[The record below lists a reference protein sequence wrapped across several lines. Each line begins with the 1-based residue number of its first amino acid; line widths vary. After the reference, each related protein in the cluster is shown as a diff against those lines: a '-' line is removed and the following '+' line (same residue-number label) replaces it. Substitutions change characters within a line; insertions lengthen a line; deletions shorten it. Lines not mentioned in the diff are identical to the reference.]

1 MCLRSYLLRGWGL
14 GSSSTLSVDE
24 GLVFRRRAL
33 TMVELLIAVVIV
45 VILLGIAL
53 PTILYVRE
61 SSRRAACQSNL
72 HQIGLAVLQ
81 YEQIHGQLPP
91 GRDAA
96 EGRDHSWITR
106 ILPQLELMGIYE
118 RYDFSQPWNDS
129 AISQNRTL
137 AETNLMLFQCPS
149 TIHNVRGASDYGG
162 NYGSSLSGLKK
173 GFGIGLA
180 WDSGVLVA
188 LNTPSKTAP
197 RTDTF
202 NTSHVL
208 DGTTHTFLVM
218 EDSGRTEEQGG
229 QWTAVLCPRV
239 SHDQRISPAGHL
251 QRSLAGGE
259 RAGRGWACLDA
270 WCGCGCVRHWRVFN
284 AGQRRGAGF
293 QGASGRVVGSGIV
306 ILRGEMRNAWQG
318 M

>member
-1 MCLRSYLLRGWGL
+1 
-14 GSSSTLSVDE
+14 
-24 GLVFRRRAL
+24 
-33 TMVELLIAVVIV
+33 MVELLIAVVIV

-81 YEQIHGQLPP
+81 YEQVHGLLPP

-96 EGRDHSWITR
+96 AGRDHSWVTR
-106 ILPQLELMGIYE
+106 ILPHLELMGIYQ
-118 RYDFSQPWNDS
+118 RYDFSQPWNDNS
-129 AISQNRTL
+129 ASQNRAL
-137 AETNLMLFQCPS
+137 AETDLKLFQCPS
-149 TIHNVRGASDYGG
+149 TIHDVPGASDYGG

-173 GFGIGLA
+173 GFGVGLA
-180 WDSGVLVA
+180 WDSGVLLA

-218 EDSGRTEEQGG
+218 EDSGRSEEQGG
-229 QWTAVLCPRV
+229 QWANGQQCFAHEYPTINEYRQQGIYSDHSQGANVLAVDGHAWTLSADADPYVIGAYSTRANGEV
-239 SHDQRISPAGHL
+239 PDSKEPPAG
-251 QRSLAGGE
+251 
-259 RAGRGWACLDA
+259 
-270 WCGCGCVRHWRVFN
+270 
-284 AGQRRGAGF
+284 
-293 QGASGRVVGSGIV
+293 
-306 ILRGEMRNAWQG
+306 
-318 M
+318 